1 MKRLVK
7 RMNGDSCGITAK
19 DKETTFVTETVW
31 TKEEAIKAKMCS
43 VEPKIFGIKM
53 VKYQQEGMRKVW
65 VPYYFMIYDFKVKRN
80 VFFNKSQIFD
90 KTGRVG
96 VVYDA
101 NEMHASHYDVMTD
114 GDIPLIRRKTETMD
128 GELLPDGGPLK
139 KIIEDA
145 EYSIRRQILF
155 KAYKTMDSQ
164 LTQVKIVK
172 FYREAWELEMKYKEK
187 TFIKYAYMDD
197 YGVQNERARGLN
209 TRLGA

>member
-7 RMNGDSCGITAK
+7 RMDKNSGMITTGDKGTA
-19 DKETTFVTETVW
+19 FVTETIW
-31 TKEEAIKAKMCS
+31 TKDEAIEAKMCS

-53 VKYQQEGMRKVW
+53 VRYQQEGMRKVW

-80 VFFNKSQIFD
+80 VFFNKSQVFD

-114 GDIPLIRRKTETMD
+114 GEIPMVRKKIETMD
-128 GELLPDGGPLK
+128 GIVLPDGGTLE

-164 LTQVKIVK
+164 LSQVKIMK
-172 FYREAWELEMKYKEK
+172 FYREAWELEVKYKEK